1 MLEVTGEQTVSLST
15 VWYQAITGA
24 ELKQE

>member
-1 MLEVTGEQTVSLST
+1 MSEVTGEQTVTLTT
-15 VWYQAITGA
+15 VQCQAITGA